1 MGDVLFL
8 LLRKLRAP
16 LITLLVVYAVSIAGM
31 VAIPG
36 IGPDGQPWRMG
47 YFHAFYVMSYTA
59 TTIGFGEVPYPFTD
73 AQRMWV
79 TVAIYLSVIGW
90 AYAIGS
96 VFALSRDATFRAAAA
111 RSFFLRRVA
120 RLEEPYC
127 VICGYGRSGQA
138 LAAALDA
145 LGVRMVIVDIDPA
158 RLAPIAVQ
166 PFAAAPLVLVAD
178 ARRPEVLRDA
188 GIAKR
193 ACRAVLALT
202 GDDEANQTIAIGTR
216 VLDPATRVI
225 ARVVDEVVHANL
237 AEFGGVQV
245 INPYRTFAANVGLA
259 FAAPAV
265 LQLEEWLTGHPGAE
279 RPAPLSLPAGHWVL
293 AGYGRF
299 GRPLAAALS
308 AAGQS
313 WEAFDPRFLPPDEA
327 EDRVHACGGTEEG
340 LRDSG
345 VARAVGVIAGT
356 DSDTVNLAVVT
367 MARRLRPS
375 AAIVMRRNKT
385 YNQALIDAA
394 APMLTF
400 AQSDLMVHEVL
411 QALTTPLL
419 ERLFVLSRAQGS
431 PLAQRVIERLEAD
444 LGLGVP
450 FVWTFDCDPL
460 QPGIAQAL
468 SGAGLPLRVGELL
481 LDPRDPAV
489 RLRAV
494 PLMLVRAVPPQG
506 IAGRGAGRGTAAGAG
521 AGAAAGATGRVL
533 RGALGRPGAWV
544 RGPQAGNV
552 LGREG
557 IGASEHWAG
566 AEIVLPGPDTAL
578 SPGDRVLFAG
588 GEGVEQVQRNF
599 LLDPTPIEFVR
610 TGIEP
615 RRSWVFRRL
624 GPTCETGWQIR
635 KNQKS

>member
-8 LLRKLRAP
+8 VLRRLRAP

-36 IGPDGQPWRMG
+36 VGPDGQPWRMG
-47 YFHAFYVMSYTA
+47 FFHAFYVMSYTA
-59 TTIGFGEVPYPFTD
+59 TTIGFGEIPYPFTD
-73 AQRMWV
+73 AQRLWV

-96 VFALSRDATFRAAAA
+96 VFALSQDATFRAAAA
-111 RSFFLRRVA
+111 RSLFLRRVA
-120 RLEEPYC
+120 RLDEPYC

-145 LGVRMVIVDIDPA
+145 LGVRVVIVEIDPA
-158 RLAPIAVQ
+158 RVAPIAVQ
-166 PFAAAPLVLVAD
+166 PFSTVPLVLVAD

-188 GIAKR
+188 GIAKPE
-193 ACRAVLALT
+193 CRAVLALT
-202 GDDEANQTIAIGTR
+202 GNDEANQTIAIGTR

-225 ARVVDEVVHANL
+225 ARVADEVVHANL

-245 INPYRTFAANVGLA
+245 INPYRTFASNVGLA

-265 LQLEEWLTGHPGAE
+265 LQLEEWLTGYPGAD
-279 RPAPLSLPAGHWVL
+279 RPEPLRLPPGHWVL

-345 VARAVGVIAGT
+345 IERAVGVIAGT

-367 MARRLRPS
+367 MARRVNPS
-375 AAIVMRRNKT
+375 VAIVMRRNKT

-394 APMLTF
+394 APTLTF

-419 ERLFVLSRAQGS
+419 ERLLALSRAQGA
-431 PLAQRVIERLEAD
+431 PLARRVIERLEAD
-444 LGLGVP
+444 LGPRVP

-468 SGAGLPLRVGELL
+468 SGDGLPLRVGELM
-481 LDPRDPAV
+481 LDPRDPGV
-489 RLRAV
+489 RLHAV
-494 PLMLVRAVPPQG
+494 PLLLARAVPPEG
-506 IAGRGAGRGTAAGAG
+506 VSRSRATPYMPRVSFGRA
-521 AGAAAGATGRVL
+521 
-533 RGALGRPGAWV
+533 GAWV
-544 RGPQAGNV
+544 RGPQAENV

-557 IGASEHWAG
+557 IGAGESWLG

-588 GEGVEQVQRNF
+588 GEGVERVQRNF

-624 GPTCETGWQIR
+624 AERDAASAEASAAARAPRG
-635 KNQKS
+635 